1 VSERTCA
8 YCRKPAGTPV
18 ARQRPGDPSSPL
30 VGVSHPKCYGEFL
43 ANLVLVLVLATG
55 ERT

>member
-1 VSERTCA
+1 MSERTCA

-43 ANLVLVLVLATG
+43 ANLVLVLGAG